1 MNDLEGSRTKPAR
14 VPRVRKSADVRRQD
28 IIDAA
33 MEIIR
38 HHGTQKLTTRAL
50 AQAVGIAQPTLF
62 LHFGN
67 KTQVLIAL
75 VDTIQGR
82 LQEGLRGLDPGLD
95 PLARLRAVIRF
106 QLGFIQRQPGIPRL
120 LFSEE
125 LQTGD
130 LAFRARMEAL
140 VGFFLQFLTGLLR
153 AAREAGQI
161 RADVDPESHAC
172 LLLASIQGLAFR
184 WILSRQRFVL
194 ADQADALTET
204 VIAGWAPRKG

>member
-1 MNDLEGSRTKPAR
+1 MNDPEGSRAKAHT
-14 VPRVRKSADVRRQD
+14 PRVRKSAEVRRQD

-95 PLARLRAVIRF
+95 PLTRLRTVIRF
-106 QLGFIQRQPGIPRL
+106 HLGFIQRQPGIPRL

-130 LAFRARMEAL
+130 PEFRARMEAL

-161 RADVDPESHAC
+161 RADIDPESHAC

-194 ADQADALTET
+194 ADQADALIET
-204 VIAGWAPRKG
+204 VIAGWAPRPT